1 MKIKMIVVVM
11 LAGLVMGCDSRKMET
26 AQHTIDSL
34 NAIVK
39 SNNEMNRTLS
49 DIGMLMDSIDANRK
63 VLRTNMIEGVRYNAY
78 VKRMAEINRYV
89 RKTERKLAALQKS
102 LRKKQNAAFSATV
115 KRLQANLDL
124 RTHELDA
131 MREQLKR
138 YKLENEE
145 LISTVGLQKAEIQD
159 KLDQLR
165 IKQEETAQL
174 QAQVD
179 QLILQSKLDQG
190 EALYAQAAAVE
201 ETARRTKFAP
211 KKRRSSTRQA
221 LELYKQALQYGKA
234 EAQGRID
241 ALEKG
246 I

>member
-1 MKIKMIVVVM
+1 M
-11 LAGLVMGCDSRKMET
+11 LVGLVMGCESRKMET

-34 NAIVK
+34 SAIVNANIK
-39 SNNEMNRTLS
+39 MNKTLS
-49 DIGMLMDSIDANRK
+49 EIGILMDSIDANRK

-78 VKRMAEINRYV
+78 VKRMSEINKYV

-102 LRKKQNAAFSATV
+102 LRKKHNVAYSAAI

-124 RTHELDA
+124 RTHELDV

-138 YKLENEE
+138 YKAENEE
-145 LISTVGLQKAEIQD
+145 LISTVSLQKAEIQD
-159 KLDQLR
+159 KLTQLR

-174 QAQVD
+174 EAQVN
-179 QLILQSKLDQG
+179 QLILQSKQDQG

-221 LELYKQALQYGKA
+221 LELYKQALQYGKT
-234 EAQGRID
+234 EAQERIT